1 MMRGYKCLIMDDVF
15 QKVPRDMVPEIC
27 EEMKGHGIQI
37 IATVSA
43 PIDPSKLPKNTHLIT
58 LKAQN

>member
-1 MMRGYKCLIMDDVF
+1 MDDVF
-15 QKVPRDMVPEIC
+15 QKVPRNMVPEIC

-43 PIDPSKLPKNTHLIT
+43 PIDPSKLPKNTHIIT
-58 LKAQN
+58 LKAQNENQ